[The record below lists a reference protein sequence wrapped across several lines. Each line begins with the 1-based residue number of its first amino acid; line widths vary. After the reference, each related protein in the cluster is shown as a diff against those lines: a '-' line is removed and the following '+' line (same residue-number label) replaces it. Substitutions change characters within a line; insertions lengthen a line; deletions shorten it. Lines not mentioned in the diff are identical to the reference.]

1 VETLA
6 RDCVTLP
13 EWVERD
19 FEQEQTSEDFCWA
32 FGPAAAEAAAAAAAA
47 VAGLAEPGML
57 DDAQLVMSVLE
68 AFALD
73 LDCLTAYIYG
83 GLCRTDKESGGNP
96 DDSWE
101 RITRSLRAITC
112 WTVAA
117 LGRTAGYERV
127 SSEVLWELAGGDT
140 LWVSASRRILAAP
153 KELPVLQQHLVK
165 AFLGLHTPEVAF
177 E

>member
-101 RITRSLRAITC
+101 RITRSGPRDWKSQWPLHSLAESGGGHGFIPVRARN
-112 WTVAA
+112 ARASSANQSA
-117 LGRTAGYERV
+117 L
-127 SSEVLWELAGGDT
+127 SHLW
-140 LWVSASRRILAAP
+140 P
-153 KELPVLQQHLVK
+153 LPW
-165 AFLGLHTPEVAF
+165 
-177 E
+177 